1 MSTIR
6 VAITGNIGSGKS
18 TFADYIYSKG
28 YPVLNADNISK
39 EILSSEQE
47 GKSQIIN
54 EFGSDSFSDDKVNKK
69 FLAAKVFLNPEK
81 LIKLNSILHPKVL
94 SNIDSLIESKYKN
107 NIVVFVE
114 AALIYEIGM
123 EINFDYVVLI
133 TADYEIRLQ
142 RSVVANNFT
151 EEEFESRDNNQIP
164 QDEKKKHADFIFSNN
179 STEDDL
185 FKKAELFLLTI
196 RSL

>member
-18 TFADYIYSKG
+18 TFADYLNSKG

-39 EILSSEQE
+39 EILSSDQE
-47 GKSQIIN
+47 VKSQIIN

-69 FLAAKVFLNPEK
+69 FLAATVFLNPEK

-142 RSVVANNFT
+142 RSIAANNFK
-151 EEEFESRDNNQIP
+151 EEEFESRENNQIP
-164 QDEKKKHADFIFSNN
+164 QDAKKKHADFIFSNN

-185 FKKAELFLLTI
+185 FEKAELFLLTI

>member
-1 MSTIR
+1 MSTIK

-18 TFADYIYSKG
+18 TFADYLNSKG

-39 EILSSEQE
+39 DILSSDQE
-47 GKSQIIN
+47 VKSQIIN

-69 FLAAKVFLNPEK
+69 FLAAKVFSNPEK
-81 LIKLNSILHPKVL
+81 LIKLNAILHPKVL
-94 SNIDSLIESKYKN
+94 SYIDSLIESKYKN

-123 EINFDYVVLI
+123 ENNFDYVVLI

-142 RSVVANNFT
+142 RSITANNFT
-151 EEEFESRDNNQIP
+151 EEEFKSRDNNQIP

-179 STEDDL
+179 STEEDL
-185 FKKAELFLLTI
+185 FKKAELCLLTI